1 MLDRKLLKNIDW
13 VLWGTMLAI
22 SLFSVVVLRSAGAA
36 EIPGDDL
43 FYAKRQLIW
52 ILVGNLFIAGTL
64 FFDYRS
70 LTRLTRLMYVGN
82 LGLLAAVLV
91 VGVTRG
97 GAQRWIPIGGFPLQ
111 PSEFAKVIIIIV
123 FAHYMEHQGQIKTLK
138 DLIWA
143 GLVIAIP
150 MGLILIQPD
159 LGTSLVFI
167 VVFFG
172 ILFAA
177 GTPAKYLLGMLA
189 TGIAASPAVWFFG
202 LKAYQRDRLLVFLNP
217 ESPVYRSK
225 GGYQIIQSIIA
236 IGSGGL
242 LGQGWM
248 RGTQNV
254 NNFLPEQHTD
264 FIFAVIGEEFGFIGT
279 TLVVAAF
286 FFMMLRMVQIA
297 LNAKDPF
304 GRYMTVGVVVLM
316 LFQVFVNVGMTA
328 GIMPVTGLPLPF
340 ITYGGSSYLTFS
352 AAMALV
358 LNVGMRRHKIL
369 F

>member
-1 MLDRKLLKNIDW
+1 MLDRKLLRNVDW
-13 VLWGTMLAI
+13 ALWATMLAI

-36 EIPGDDL
+36 EIPGDEL
-43 FYAKRQLIW
+43 YYAKRQLIW
-52 ILVGNLFIAGTL
+52 ILAGNLFIIGTL

-70 LTRLTRLMYVGN
+70 LTKLTRLMYLGN
-82 LGLLAAVLV
+82 LGLLVAVLA

-123 FAHYMEHQGQIKTLK
+123 FAHYMEHQGQIKSLK

-143 GLVIAIP
+143 GLVVAIP

-172 ILFAA
+172 ILYAA
-177 GTPAKYLLGMLA
+177 GTPLKFLAGMMA
-189 TGIAASPAVWFFG
+189 AGIAASPAVWFFG
-202 LKAYQRDRLLVFLNP
+202 LKGYQRDRLLVFLNP
-217 ESPVYRSK
+217 ESPAFRSK

-236 IGSGGL
+236 IGSGGF

-264 FIFAVIGEEFGFIGT
+264 FIFAVIGEEFGFIGA
-279 TLVVAAF
+279 TLVIGAF
-286 FFMMLRMVQIA
+286 AFMLLRMVTIA
-297 LNAKDPF
+297 LNAKDAF
-304 GRYMTVGVVVLM
+304 GRNMTVGVIVLM
-316 LFQVFVNVGMTA
+316 LFQIVINVGMTA
-328 GIMPVTGLPLPF
+328 GVMPVTGLPLPF
-340 ITYGGSSYLTFS
+340 ITYGGSSYLTFT